1 MHSSGR
7 KLSLRSQFSSG
18 RKLSLRS
25 QFSSGVLLLL
35 LISSLGAGIISPH
48 RPYEQDLDS
57 RFLRPLSPGHLLG
70 TDSLG
75 RDIFSRLIHGARSAL
90 IVGLLSSAVALV
102 IGGIVALASVYGP
115 RWVDSLLMLAMDG
128 LLAMPAILMAV
139 AFVAVFGYGLVQVMV
154 ALGIVFSP
162 LVARL
167 LRAEI
172 QKAEHQDFVEA
183 ERLFNSPR
191 VNVFTQA
198 ILPQIFPP
206 LLVQLTSLFAAAISI
221 EAGLS
226 FLGIGIQP
234 PQASWGIMLNDARSY
249 LLSAPWLVTPPG
261 LALALTVYSLNTAG
275 DIVNEKISLS
285 IR

>member
-1 MHSSGR
+1 MHRSGGSSG
-7 KLSLRSQFSSG
+7 LRTRFSSV
-18 RKLSLRS
+18 
-25 QFSSGVLLLL
+25 FLLL
-35 LISSLGAGIISPH
+35 LIIFSLGAGIISPH
-48 RPYEQDLDS
+48 RPYVQDLDS

-75 RDIFSRLIHGARSAL
+75 RDIFSRLIYGARSAL
-90 IVGLLSSAVALV
+90 IVGLVSCAVALV
-102 IGGIVALASVYGP
+102 IGAVTALASAYGP
-115 RWVDSLLMLAMDG
+115 RWLDSLLMLAMDG

-139 AFVAVFGYGLVQVMV
+139 AFVAVFGYGLIQVMV

-167 LRAEI
+167 MRAEI
-172 QKAEHQDFVEA
+172 RKARHQDFVEA
-183 ERLFNSPR
+183 ERLFNTPR
-191 VNVFTQA
+191 VKVFTQA

-226 FLGIGIQP
+226 FLGIGVQP
-234 PQASWGIMLNDARSY
+234 PQASWGSMLNDARRY
-249 LLSAPWLVTPPG
+249 ILSMPWLVIPPG

-275 DIVNEKISLS
+275 DNVNEKISFN
-285 IR
+285 IRFNIH